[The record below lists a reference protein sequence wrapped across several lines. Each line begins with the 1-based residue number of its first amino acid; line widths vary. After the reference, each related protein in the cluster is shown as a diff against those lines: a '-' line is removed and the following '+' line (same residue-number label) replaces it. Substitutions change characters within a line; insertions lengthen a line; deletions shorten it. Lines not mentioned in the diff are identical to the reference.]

1 MSHSYVPDEA
11 IAAVAT
17 PRFPSALAIIRLSGK
32 NCIELFSKNFSRP
45 KKILSSNGN
54 EIVYG
59 WILDG
64 EKKIDEVLISVFRSP
79 KSFTG
84 EDMIEISCHGGVR
97 VVQSIFSLLLKNGF
111 REAERGEFSFRSFIN
126 RKMDLTKTEAVREII
141 ESKTDDAR
149 THASFRLSGNLF
161 SEIDEIKKQLLHTL
175 SAIEVSVEYPEDEE
189 TIAHSFDSAE
199 LLLAQKKLRV
209 LSETWKAEK
218 IYQDGVRVVLA
229 GKTNAGKSSL
239 FNALL
244 KEERAIVSDLAGTT
258 RDWLES
264 WADFAGIPVRLFD
277 TAGLRNASDEIEK
290 QGVELAKSLAHN
302 ADVVLYVI
310 DATKKIDDDDEKFL
324 IASENNV
331 VVVWNKIDE
340 AKNFLRDKKNGN
352 VDLQKNCAHVFVSAK
367 TGEGIFDL
375 VCEVKSFV
383 LQSEKTDVPCALG
396 SERQKKLVDNAL
408 ESISHGIENVEC
420 LSLDALIED
429 IEDALSSL
437 GEITGE
443 VSSSDVLDTIFKNF
457 CVGK

>member
-1 MSHSYVPDEA
+1 MPHSYVPDEA

-126 RKMDLTKTEAVREII
+126 RKMDLTKAEAVREII

-340 AKNFLRDKKNGN
+340 VKNFLRDKKNEN
-352 VDLQKNCAHVFVSAK
+352 VDLKKNCAHVFVSAK
-367 TGEGIFDL
+367 TGEGLSDL
-375 VCEVKSFV
+375 VRAVKSFV
-383 LQSEKTDVPCALG
+383 LQSEKTDVSCALG
-396 SERQKKLVDNAL
+396 SERQKKLVDSAL